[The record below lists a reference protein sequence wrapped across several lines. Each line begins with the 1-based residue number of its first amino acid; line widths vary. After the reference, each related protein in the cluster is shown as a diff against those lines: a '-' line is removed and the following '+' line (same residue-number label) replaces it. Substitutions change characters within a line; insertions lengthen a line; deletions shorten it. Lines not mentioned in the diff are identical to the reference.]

1 MQHGGNIYGKHIAM
15 DYSVNL
21 NPLGI
26 PEEIL
31 LAGEKASRRYGVYP
45 DPAQEEVRR
54 SIADLE
60 MISPDA
66 VLAGNGASELLLAVV
81 RAVGPKRALLF
92 EPVYG
97 GYEYTLASVGCRIR
111 HVMTEAGTL
120 PFGGEEEAKE
130 AEEFPE
136 IVFICDP
143 SNPMGRNVDDKKL
156 RGFLDRMNRRG
167 TKVVL
172 DESFLL
178 MSDKASDVSVRR
190 RGALTGEHGN
200 LFIVRSLT
208 KILASP
214 GIRMGYVISAPENI
228 AAVKR
233 QLPEWNLSATAEEA
247 IKAGCRL
254 LKESAWIDQGL
265 RVIRE
270 ERAYLMRE
278 VSAMGFAVYESEAP
292 YFCFRGPEGLYDAL
306 LKQGILIRDCANFRG
321 LSKGIYRVAVKDH
334 ASNAAFCRKLREVCA
349 DV

>member
-60 MISPDA
+60 MVSPDA

-81 RAVGPKRALLF
+81 RAVGPKSALLF
-92 EPVYG
+92 EPAYG
-97 GYEYTLASVGCRIR
+97 GYEYALASVDCRIR
-111 HVMTEAGTL
+111 HVMTDAGTL
-120 PFGGEEEAKE
+120 PFGGEEEAY
-130 AEEFPE
+130 

-143 SNPMGRNVDDKKL
+143 SNPMGRNVDDEKL

-178 MSDKASDVSVRR
+178 MSDKARDVSARR
-190 RGALTGEHGN
+190 RGALTKEYGN

-247 IKAGCRL
+247 IIAGCRL
-254 LKESAWIDQGL
+254 LKESDLIDQGL
-265 RVIRE
+265 QMIRE

-292 YFCFRGPEGLYDAL
+292 YFCFRGPEGLYDTL
-306 LKQGILIRDCANFRG
+306 LKQGILIRDCSSFRG
-321 LSKGIYRVAVKDH
+321 LSKGIYRIAVKDH
-334 ASNAAFCRKLREVCA
+334 ASNAAFCRKLKEVCA

>member
-60 MISPDA
+60 MVSPDA

-81 RAVGPKRALLF
+81 RAVGPKSALLF
-92 EPVYG
+92 EPAYG
-97 GYEYTLASVGCRIR
+97 GYEYALASVGCRIR

-120 PFGGEEEAKE
+120 AYWSGEEAEA
-130 AEEFPE
+130 AEEAD
-136 IVFICDP
+136 IVLICDP
-143 SNPMGRNVDDKKL
+143 SNPMGRNVDDEKL

-178 MSDKASDVSVRR
+178 MSDKARDVSARR
-190 RGALTGEHGN
+190 RGALTKEYGN

-247 IKAGCRL
+247 IIAGCRL
-254 LKESAWIDQGL
+254 LKESDLIDRGL
-265 RVIRE
+265 QMIRE

-292 YFCFRGPEGLYDAL
+292 YFCFRGPEGLYDTL
-306 LKQGILIRDCANFRG
+306 LKQGILIRDCSSFRG
-321 LSKGIYRVAVKDH
+321 LSKGIYRIAVKDH
-334 ASNAAFCRKLREVCA
+334 ASNAAFCRKLKEVCA

>member
-60 MISPDA
+60 MVSPDA

-81 RAVGPKRALLF
+81 RAVGPKSALLF
-92 EPVYG
+92 EPAYG
-97 GYEYTLASVGCRIR
+97 GYEYALASVDCRIR
-111 HVMTEAGTL
+111 HVMTDAGTL
-120 PFGGEEEAKE
+120 PFGGEEEAD
-130 AEEFPE
+130 

-143 SNPMGRNVDDKKL
+143 SNPMGRNVDDEKL
-156 RGFLDRMNRRG
+156 RSFLDRMNRRG

-178 MSDKASDVSVRR
+178 MSDKARDVSARR
-190 RGALTGEHGN
+190 RGALTEEYGN

-228 AAVKR
+228 VAVKR

-254 LKESAWIDQGL
+254 LKESDLIDQSL

-278 VSAMGFAVYESEAP
+278 VSAMGLAVYESEAP

-321 LSKGIYRVAVKDH
+321 LSKGICRIAVKDH
-334 ASNAAFCRKLREVCA
+334 ASNAAFCRKLKEVCA